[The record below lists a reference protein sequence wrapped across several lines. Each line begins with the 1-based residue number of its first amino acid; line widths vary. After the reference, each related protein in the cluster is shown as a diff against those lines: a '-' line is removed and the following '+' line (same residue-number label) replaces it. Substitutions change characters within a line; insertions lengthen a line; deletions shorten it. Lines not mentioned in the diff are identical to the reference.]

1 MKFTKIDENTV
12 RCVVSQEEM
21 EAYDVELEDFVKKNK
36 KVKDFVEL
44 LIDKAGDEVGYEHAH
59 GMMQLQL
66 QPLPKRGLAITF
78 SSREVTPEE
87 LSSEIAARMGDEMAD
102 AFLDSMDGLSEEE
115 RQEKIAEAIES
126 MEDATKTGTKE
137 ALDEIKKV
145 TSAIEQVKNAITE
158 IGAVKKQGKIEK
170 STPEK
175 KEQAGKEKKEAAMDN
190 VPDLYICKFRNMND
204 IGRFCA
210 QIPERYFVN
219 SSVYKDRKNNQYY
232 VVIQKGRCK
241 KVKYLFTCRLALEFG
256 ILDSCSYTRLA
267 HLKEQYE
274 CVVAENA
281 LKVFRNIYKREK
293 PHLS

>member
-87 LSSEIAARMGDEMAD
+87 LSAEIAARMGDEMAG
-102 AFLDSMDGLSEEE
+102 AFLDSMDGLSDEE

-126 MEDATKTGTKE
+126 IQDASQTGTKD

-158 IGAVKKQGKIEK
+158 IGAVKKQGKVEK
-170 STPEK
+170 SSQEK
-175 KEQAGKEKKEAAMDN
+175 KEQSGKNKKEAVMDT
-190 VPDLYICKFRNMND
+190 VPDLYICRFKTMTD
-204 IGRFCA
+204 IGRFST
-210 QIPERYFVN
+210 QIPERYFID
-219 SSVYKDRKNNQYY
+219 SSVYKDTKNNQFY
-232 VVIQKGRCK
+232 VVIGKGRCK

-256 ILDSCSYTRLA
+256 VLDSCSQTRLA
-267 HLKEQYE
+267 HIKEQ
-274 CVVAENA
+274 CDCLVAENA
-281 LKVFRNIYKREK
+281 VKVFQKIYRSENSK
-293 PHLS
+293 

>member
-44 LIDKAGDEVGYEHAH
+44 LIDKAGDEVGYEHAQ

-66 QPLPKRGLAITF
+66 QPLPRRGLAITF

-87 LSSEIAARMGDEMAD
+87 LSAEIAARMGDEMAD
-102 AFLDSMDGLSEEE
+102 AFLDSMNGLSEEQ
-115 RQEKIAEAIES
+115 RQDKIAEAMES
-126 MEDATKTGTKE
+126 MEDASKPGSRD
-137 ALDEIKKV
+137 ALEEMKKV

-158 IGAVKKQGKIEK
+158 IGAVKNQGKTK
-170 STPEK
+170 QSTPEQK
-175 KEQAGKEKKEAAMDN
+175 SLSGKEKKEAAMDT
-190 VPDLYICKFRNMND
+190 VPNLYICRFKNITD
-204 IGRFCA
+204 IGRFCSR
-210 QIPERYFVN
+210 IPERYFID
-219 SSVYKDRKNNQYY
+219 SSVYKDGKNNQYY
-232 VVIQKGRCK
+232 VVIEKGRCK

-267 HLKEQYE
+267 HMKEQYE
-274 CVVAENA
+274 CLVGDNA
-281 LKVFRNIYKREK
+281 VKVFRKIYNTGK
-293 PHLS
+293 SI